1 MPEKQD
7 VVTIR
12 DKNRNWKEQKR
23 ILTITIAEVHQLLK
37 NEHPDVTIGK
47 SRFSSL
53 YPMDVK
59 ISSALP
65 RNVCNCIYH
74 SDVNLI
80 LETLNSNIPI
90 FFNYYS

>member
-37 NEHPDVTIGK
+37 NKHPDVTIGK

-53 YPMDVK
+53 LPNGRK
-59 ISSALP
+59 IIISTAEKCMQLHLP
-65 RNVCNCIYH
+65 Q
-74 SDVNLI
+74 
-80 LETLNSNIPI
+80 
-90 FFNYYS
+90 

>member
-37 NEHPDVTIGK
+37 NKHSDVTIGK

-59 ISSALP
+59 LSLALP

-74 SDVNLI
+74 SD
-80 LETLNSNIPI
+80 
-90 FFNYYS
+90 